1 MHKPDARVY
10 ADTKSWLVPNYFVV
24 GIVNPAGAL
33 HKSRKGSGSPGFG
46 VAAKCNAASKGAYWV
61 TGLVGKHKKYL
72 LHRKGLIQI
81 SSA

>member
-33 HKSRKGSGSPGFG
+33 HRSRKGSGSPGFS
-46 VAAKCNAASKGAYWV
+46 VVAKCNAAPIGPVWV
-61 TGLVGKHKKYL
+61 TKLNREVGLRSRPRGGTS
-72 LHRKGLIQI
+72 RP
-81 SSA
+81 